1 MAARVSTAM
10 ALTVAL
16 HEVDGADAAQCRFV
30 ERAIGR
36 LQEAVADPGF
46 FPAVARA
53 DYLET
58 RWTPLH
64 GQWRALAGEQIAELI
79 GGGIERGSEAD
90 RVLEFAFELADLPG
104 PESGRPALGSTSL
117 GCQPIRTARWFVDR
131 CAAAG
136 DAVNLASHFMHEWMH
151 LAGFFHWP
159 DNMARGDA
167 AYVVGRLVRETL
179 EPRHVAEIDP
189 AITALMHDRETD
201 CGCRGNPA
209 GGVKV

>member
-1 MAARVSTAM
+1 M

-16 HEVDGADAAQCRFV
+16 REVDGADPAQRRFI

-46 FPAVARA
+46 LPAVGSA

-64 GQWRALAGEQIAELI
+64 GQWRALSGAEIADLV
-79 GGGIERGSEAD
+79 GGGIERGSERD
-90 RVLEFAFELADLPG
+90 GVLEFAFELADLPG
-104 PESGRPALGSTSL
+104 PESGHPALGSTAL
-117 GCQPIRTARWFVDR
+117 GCQPIHTARWFVDR
-131 CAAAG
+131 CAGAG
-136 DAVNLASHFMHEWMH
+136 DAINLASHFMHEWMH

-159 DNMARGDA
+159 DNKARGDA

-179 EPRHVAEIDP
+179 EPTHGVEIDDS
-189 AITALMHDRETD
+189 ITALMHDRETD
-201 CGCRGNPA
+201 CGCRGNPE
-209 GGVKV
+209 GGVRV